1 MKESLITCGK
11 ADEDG
16 DEDIDEQEQ
25 ELIKMG
31 IKLRMKRF
39 ISMMSEPLVNL
50 RLINR
55 HGHTLITITMMI
67 SMINRNAAQN
77 ASCRQLS

>member
-16 DEDIDEQEQ
+16 DEDIDEQEQEQ

-50 RLINR
+50 PLINR
-55 HGHTLITITMMI
+55 HGHT
-67 SMINRNAAQN
+67 
-77 ASCRQLS
+77 